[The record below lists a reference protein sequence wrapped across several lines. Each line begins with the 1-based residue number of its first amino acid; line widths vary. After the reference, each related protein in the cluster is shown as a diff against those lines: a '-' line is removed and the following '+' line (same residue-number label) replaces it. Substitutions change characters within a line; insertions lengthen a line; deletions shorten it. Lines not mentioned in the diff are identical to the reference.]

1 MKISEHIIPISCLN
15 EKHHWQKEKM
25 VNKSSGSSQLSY
37 QILMHLTFHLQDFQK
52 QVVLQDLGLDPDSA
66 NETVKHL
73 LMRL

>member
-1 MKISEHIIPISCLN
+1 MYLHL
-15 EKHHWQKEKM
+15 
-25 VNKSSGSSQLSY
+25 SSKT
-37 QILMHLTFHLQDFQK
+37 LMHLTFNFQDFQK